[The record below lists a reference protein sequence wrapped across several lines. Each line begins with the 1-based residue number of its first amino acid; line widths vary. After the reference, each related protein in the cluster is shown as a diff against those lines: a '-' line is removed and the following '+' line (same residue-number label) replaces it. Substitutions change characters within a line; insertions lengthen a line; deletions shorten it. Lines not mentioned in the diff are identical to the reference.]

1 MRVGIVGS
9 GNIVVT
15 CLNAISQI
23 AEITCE
29 AIVVRESS
37 RAKGEA
43 LAKEFGI
50 NKIYT
55 DYQALL
61 NDPEIDIV
69 YIGIPNNLHYEYA
82 LAALNAHKHVVCEKP
97 FTSNSGEL
105 LTLSDIARKNN
116 LFLLEAITLLYSPN
130 FQYIK
135 ENLVKVGDIKLV
147 QCNYSQYSSRYPQY
161 LSGTVLPAFD
171 PAMSGGALYDINIY
185 NVHFICGLFGKP
197 DAVEYHANIGFNGI
211 DTSGILIMQ
220 YPAFIAVCS
229 GAKDSQS
236 PSHATVQGINGYIK
250 LTSAPNI
257 SKSVE
262 CCINNELSVIN
273 KHEYDNHMVNEFR
286 AFHAMFTGNDYSA
299 CYKNL
304 DHSLVVLD
312 VLTQARKKAG
322 IYFNADDDSN
332 R

>member
-1 MRVGIVGS
+1 M
-9 GNIVVT
+9 
-15 CLNAISQI
+15 
-23 AEITCE
+23 EIYVNQDLMLV
-29 AIVVRESS
+29 IKRS
-37 RAKGEA
+37 RSR
-43 LAKEFGI
+43 
-50 NKIYT
+50 
-55 DYQALL
+55 
-61 NDPEIDIV
+61 P
-69 YIGIPNNLHYEYA
+69 
-82 LAALNAHKHVVCEKP
+82 
-97 FTSNSGEL
+97 
-105 LTLSDIARKNN
+105 
-116 LFLLEAITLLYSPN
+116 
-130 FQYIK
+130 
-135 ENLVKVGDIKLV
+135 DIKLV

-197 DAVEYHANIGFNGI
+197 DTVEYYANIGFNGI

-220 YPAFIAVCS
+220 YPEFLAVCC

-262 CCINNELSVIN
+262 CCINNELSVID
-273 KHEYDNHMVNEFR
+273 KHEHENHMVNEFR
-286 AFHAMFTGNDYSA
+286 AFHAMFTENDYSA

>member
-9 GNIVVT
+9 GNIVIT

-23 AEITCE
+23 AEISCD

-43 LAKEFGI
+43 LAKDFGI

-55 DYQALL
+55 DYQQLL
-61 NDPEIDIV
+61 NDPDIDII
-69 YIGIPNNLHYEYA
+69 YIGIPNNLHYDYA
-82 LAALNAHKHVVCEKP
+82 LAALNAHKHVICEKP
-97 FTSNSGEL
+97 FTSNYDEL

-116 LFLLEAITLLYSPN
+116 LLLLEAITLLYSPN

-135 ENLVKVGDIKLV
+135 ENLNKIGDIKLV

-220 YPAFIAVCS
+220 YPEFLAVCC

-262 CCINNELSVIN
+262 CCINNELSVID
-273 KHEYDNHMVNEFR
+273 KHAYENHMVNEFR
-286 AFHAMFTGNDYSA
+286 AFHAMFTQMDYSA
-299 CYKNL
+299 CYQNL

-322 IYFNADDDSN
+322 IHFNADDSN
-332 R
+332 

>member
-23 AEITCE
+23 AEITYE

-37 RAKGEA
+37 WAKGEA

-82 LAALNAHKHVVCEKP
+82 LAALNAHKHVICEKP
-97 FTSNSGEL
+97 FTSNYGEL
-105 LTLSDIARKNN
+105 LTLSGIARKNN
-116 LFLLEAITLLYSPN
+116 LLLFEAITLLYSPN

-135 ENLVKVGDIKLV
+135 ESLNKIGDIKLV

-161 LSGTVLPAFD
+161 RSGTVLPAFD

-220 YPAFIAVCS
+220 YPEFIAVCC

-262 CCINNELSVIN
+262 CCINNELSVID
-273 KHEYDNHMVNEFR
+273 KHAYENHMVNEFR
-286 AFHAMFTGNDYSA
+286 AFHAMFTQMDYSA
-299 CYKNL
+299 CYQNL

-322 IYFNADDDSN
+322 IHFNADDSN
-332 R
+332 